1 MMIAVQG
8 DEEILT
14 SGGYLNVG
22 MQRRKGRE
30 GDEGNQI
37 SKKLEKKNEKKK
49 TGVKVGKKGTE
60 TRREDGATTG
70 AHHQCSK
77 PSGFE

>member
-1 MMIAVQG
+1 MYGNFRYLMIAIQEE
-8 DEEILT
+8 EEILT

-37 SKKLEKKNEKKK
+37 SKKLEKKNQKKNS
-49 TGVKVGKKGTE
+49 GEGGKEGN
-60 TRREDGATTG
+60 
-70 AHHQCSK
+70 
-77 PSGFE
+77 